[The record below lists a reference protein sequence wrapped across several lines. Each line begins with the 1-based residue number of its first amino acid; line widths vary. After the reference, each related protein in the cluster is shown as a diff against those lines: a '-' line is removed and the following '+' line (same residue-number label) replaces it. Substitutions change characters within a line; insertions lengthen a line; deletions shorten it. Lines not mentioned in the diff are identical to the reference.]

1 MMANHFVLGGEQSGH
16 IIFGK
21 YASTGDGILTS
32 LMVMMTMLEKKL
44 PLSML
49 AGEMQKYPQCLK
61 NVVVKDKQAAQED
74 PEVLAAVD
82 QVTRELGSD
91 GRILLRA
98 SGTEPKIRV
107 MVEATTD
114 ELCEQYVDR
123 LVKVI
128 NDRGLAAE

>member
-1 MMANHFVLGGEQSGH
+1 M
-16 IIFGK
+16 
-21 YASTGDGILTS
+21 
-32 LMVMMTMLEKKL
+32 
-44 PLSML
+44 
-49 AGEMQKYPQCLK
+49 
-61 NVVVKDKQAAQED
+61 VVKDKQAAQED

>member
-1 MMANHFVLGGEQSGH
+1 
-16 IIFGK
+16 
-21 YASTGDGILTS
+21 
-32 LMVMMTMLEKKL
+32 
-44 PLSML
+44 ML

-82 QVTRELGSD
+82 QVTRELGGD

-123 LVKVI
+123 LIKVI